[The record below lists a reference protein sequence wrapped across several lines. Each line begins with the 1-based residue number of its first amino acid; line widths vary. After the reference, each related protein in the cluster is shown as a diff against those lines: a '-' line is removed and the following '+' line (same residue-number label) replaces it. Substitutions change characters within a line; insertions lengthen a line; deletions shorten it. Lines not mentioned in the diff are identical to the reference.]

1 MSNSTSTT
9 NIIIVD
15 LTVPEIIDL
24 TTTPRR
30 PRRHG
35 RLLPPSMA
43 ARIRRERLQSAM
55 EAINLTL
62 AMSSSD
68 INEDEESE
76 DDEDSEDDD
85 EEEDDDDDEDLQRAL
100 QESHQDIPPLT
111 PQQARKRCRESNTD
125 MCHSCLYP
133 IQFGTNNGFCDEC
146 A

>member
-43 ARIRRERLQSAM
+43 ARIRRERLQSVM

-68 INEDEESE
+68 TNEDEESE
-76 DDEDSEDDD
+76 DEDSE
-85 EEEDDDDDEDLQRAL
+85 DDEDLQRAL
-100 QESHQDIPPLT
+100 EESHQDIPPLT

-146 A
+146 V